1 MARNLVSRSRP
12 SGRMVRVLVS
22 EVVDGDLAVD
32 GPTGAHSQRREA
44 LWPGPWGGGGPGHRG
59 PGVGGG

>member
-1 MARNLVSRSRP
+1 MARNLVSRRRP

-32 GPTGAHSQRREA
+32 GPTGALSQRREA
-44 LWPGPWGGGGPGHRG
+44 LWPGPWEAI
-59 PGVGGG
+59 